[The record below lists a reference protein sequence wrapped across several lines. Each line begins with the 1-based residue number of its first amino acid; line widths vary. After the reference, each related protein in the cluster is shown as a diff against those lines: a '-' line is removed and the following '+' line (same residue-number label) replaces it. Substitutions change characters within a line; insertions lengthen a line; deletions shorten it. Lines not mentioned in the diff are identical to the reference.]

1 MSGFSGLDTEQI
13 KHAVKALPGLF
24 GEADPKSLLLDLA
37 VCLYAVSGGER
48 VEDFPVTEG
57 GDWRYVVPELLGK
70 YPRIPE
76 RSWLA
81 GRGLTAASHECRGC
95 VRDILLM
102 AEAGSETARRRNA
115 SFIFRYVL
123 AFMIQESLIED
134 FITPEELCRMMA
146 QMAQPRPGEVV
157 YDPAC
162 GTGRLLAAAYAQCPE
177 CVLVGGDIREES
189 AELAFFNLYFSGGAS
204 ASLYTEDFLSDG
216 QDRQADLI
224 LSNPPYT
231 DLRLS
236 NPSYTEAGG
245 DRSGVTARFLDRIL
259 HRLKMG
265 GRCAVLVPQGFLTN
279 TSSRMVKEERRAILE
294 RYTLEAVISL
304 PRKIYSP
311 YTMSYSS
318 MLLIR
323 KEESGRRDYPVFIS
337 RLVEI
342 GEEQRYSGP
351 ENEAGYADS
360 GYREGMERI
369 LKQWR
374 KFRAGEKTD
383 EAVARVTD
391 AGAMR
396 NNEWIFA
403 AENYWTENYRAEGY
417 VPGEKKLETLRKRI
431 WEGQRRL
438 EKLIEDL

>member
-1 MSGFSGLDTEQI
+1 M
-13 KHAVKALPGLF
+13 
-24 GEADPKSLLLDLA
+24 
-37 VCLYAVSGGER
+37 
-48 VEDFPVTEG
+48 
-57 GDWRYVVPELLGK
+57 
-70 YPRIPE
+70 
-76 RSWLA
+76 
-81 GRGLTAASHECRGC
+81 
-95 VRDILLM
+95 
-102 AEAGSETARRRNA
+102 
-115 SFIFRYVL
+115 
-123 AFMIQESLIED
+123 
-134 FITPEELCRMMA
+134 
-146 QMAQPRPGEVV
+146 

-342 GEEQRYSGP
+342 GEEQRHGGP
-351 ENEAGYADS
+351 FES
-360 GYREGMERI
+360 R
-369 LKQWR
+369 
-374 KFRAGEKTD
+374 
-383 EAVARVTD
+383 
-391 AGAMR
+391 
-396 NNEWIFA
+396 
-403 AENYWTENYRAEGY
+403 
-417 VPGEKKLETLRKRI
+417 P
-431 WEGQRRL
+431 
-438 EKLIEDL
+438 